1 MVIKPYTNKS
11 RNFCRKISK
20 EEREG
25 RERGERERG
34 REREREQAFKN
45 YSFKL
50 EAKWIFFINKR
61 KVTKEI
67 LIVNFEL

>member
-1 MVIKPYTNKS
+1 MVEDNNPVPWSLNLTLTSLVIFAEK
-11 RNFCRKISK
+11 FQRK
-20 EEREG
+20 REG
-25 RERGERERG
+25 G
-34 REREREQAFKN
+34 EREREQAFKN